1 MEKIFVVVAM
11 LMNIETSD
19 ITPKTHEWYA
29 FDNGSECMAFVTCNY
44 MGLYV
49 GLQEYLD
56 RIGDKSKII
65 EIGCGEI
72 SKQEWEDRQNT
83 PSRKDTTIEEDL
95 GTSI

>member
-11 LMNIETSD
+11 LMNIEGD
-19 ITPKTHEWYA
+19 VTPKTHEWYA
-29 FDNGSECMAFVTCNY
+29 FDNGSECMAFVTGNY

-72 SKQEWEDRQNT
+72 SKQEWEDKQNT
-83 PSRKDTTIEEDL
+83 PSRKDTIVEEDL